1 MSKITITRALTE
13 KKTLKSRYERELRD
27 AKFIGVS
34 VSKKMCNPYNSYT
47 VSDFEEQ
54 AKSNYQSLVD
64 IERRIIEIDT
74 KIDQSN
80 FVTKVK
86 ISGKEMT
93 VLEAIKLKGLIDLKE
108 SRLMM
113 LKKQL
118 RDARI
123 KYDSAEN
130 DNKNRIEKSVS
141 DQTQAG
147 NKDVE
152 LEKSLKESIER
163 LYPVAM
169 IDPLKIEEKIK
180 EDEKFIEDFKSEV
193 DFVLSES
200 NSITYIELCD

>member
-1 MSKITITRALTE
+1 
-13 KKTLKSRYERELRD
+13 
-27 AKFIGVS
+27 
-34 VSKKMCNPYNSYT
+34 
-47 VSDFEEQ
+47 
-54 AKSNYQSLVD
+54 
-64 IERRIIEIDT
+64 
-74 KIDQSN
+74 
-80 FVTKVK
+80 
-86 ISGKEMT
+86 MT